1 MLALSF
7 FYKDWEFGKEQ
18 IQRAMQGQKSAR
30 VPAASPCQGPA
41 LSPSI
46 FTTPLTTVAAAVS

>member
-7 FYKDWEFGKEQ
+7 FYKDPEFGKEQ
-18 IQRAMQGQKSAR
+18 IQRAMQGKKSAR

-41 LSPSI
+41 LGPS
-46 FTTPLTTVAAAVS
+46 VSSQPH